1 MKTKLNGILT
11 LLLALVVQVAFA
23 QQTVTGKVMGPDGD
37 SVIGA
42 VVSIKGTSTFA
53 STDFDGKYTIIASP
67 ESVLVFSYTGY
78 DTQEIT
84 VGNQTVIDVK
94 MSNNELETVVI
105 QAYRNTTKETSNV
118 ASVTIG
124 GDATIDRPN
133 ASIIQRLQGQIP
145 GLTVQ
150 TTSGQPG
157 ANSNIQLR
165 GPSSINGNTEPLILV
180 DGVPVDEDVFRSFNP
195 NDVESTTVLKDAAG
209 TAIYGNRGANGV
221 IIITTKSGGYDQ
233 PLKISYT
240 GTTAFT
246 ELIEND
252 YNLYDSRGYLRLERQ
267 QNVGLGATLTDAEI
281 NAFDIDTN
289 WADTFYRTGLS
300 QSHNISLSSGSKNLT
315 QFTSVGYTKQSGS
328 LVASDLQRFSIR
340 NNITGKSDNGKFRFG
355 TNLYLGYSQNNSQTE
370 PENNRSNFIYFN
382 SIFGANNGLPYLDPA
397 AYDPDIFLPY
407 FQGLAQSTYVLLDNI
422 TKNTNRD
429 DETKIIVGA
438 NAEYDIS
445 NEFTIRYR
453 VGMDLQNVV
462 GIRNAPPD
470 GALPRIRAFF
480 GGFDLEGFQTETYL
494 RDFRFNST
502 LNLGWKKKFGE
513 GEESEKKHTVL
524 ANGYVEY
531 VKGHL
536 KQFGYTQNGLD
547 PRTYAPGDGS
557 GFLTDT
563 GTDDNYVPTV
573 FAGNNETG
581 LFSYF
586 GEFDYD
592 YDTKYGFTGV
602 IRRDASFRFT
612 DDNAWGTFFSL
623 ASRWNVHREDFMKDV
638 DFVDQLK
645 VRLSYGE
652 TGNDRL
658 GGGYYGALSNT
669 RQLFATGNGYNDA
682 QTFVRGGT
690 IANPDLIWETVS
702 TLNFGID
709 FGLFNNKL
717 RGSIDVYNRETS
729 DLFFNQFISGINGS
743 YSTTANLG
751 DMYNRGIELGLN
763 YDLVRGQKAED
774 FYASVF
780 ANVAYNKNRV
790 TFIDLPDGRQDNTGS
805 GSVVE
810 VGHQLNEF
818 FVVPYRGVNPANG
831 NLLFEDINGNLT
843 EAPTNDDRRH
853 TGKSTNPDLQ
863 GAFGANIGYKN
874 FFFEAQFTY
883 MAGISRFD
891 SDYASYLDPTSVGT
905 YQVTSDFER
914 AWTPTNRVTDIPALN
929 ATNLSTGINNGR
941 FLTDSD
947 FVRLRFVQ
955 LGYNF
960 PKSLTDNMF
969 LTSGRFYVNAENLLT
984 FSQWRGSDPE
994 RPSATASN
1002 RYPTPQTISV
1012 GLDLN
1017 F

>member
-23 QQTVTGKVMGPDGD
+23 QQTVTGKVTGPDGD
-37 SVIGA
+37 EVISATVSV
-42 VVSIKGTSTFA
+42 KGTSTFA
-53 STDFDGKYTIIASP
+53 TTDFDGNYSIQASP

-78 DTQEIT
+78 TTQEIV
-84 VGNQTVIDVK
+84 VGNQTVINVSMTTDA
-94 MSNNELETVVI
+94 LETVVI
-105 QAYRNTTKETSNV
+105 QAYRNATQETSNV
-118 ASVTIG
+118 ASVSIG
-124 GDATIDRPN
+124 GEKTVDRPN

-233 PLKISYT
+233 PLKVSYT

-252 YNLYDSRGYLRLERQ
+252 YNLYDSRGYLRLEQQ

-281 NAFDIDTN
+281 DAFDINTN
-289 WADTFYRTGLS
+289 WADTFYRTGIS

-315 QFTSVGYTKQSGS
+315 QFTSVNYTNQEGS
-328 LVASDLQRFSIR
+328 LLASDLQRFSIR
-340 NNITGKSDNGKFRFG
+340 NNITGKSQNGKFRFG
-355 TNLYLGYSQNNSQTE
+355 TNVYLGYSKNNFQTE
-370 PENNRSNFIYFN
+370 PENARNNFIYFN
-382 SIFGANNGLPYLDPA
+382 SIFGANNGLPYLDPST
-397 AYDPDIFLPY
+397 YDPDIFLPY
-407 FQGLAQSTYVLLDNI
+407 FQGLQNSTFVLLDNVL
-422 TKNTNRD
+422 KNTNRD

-438 NAEYDIS
+438 NAEYDLS
-445 NEFTIRYR
+445 SEFTLRYR
-453 VGMDLQNVV
+453 IGMDARNNV
-462 GIRNAPPD
+462 GLRTAPPD

-502 LNLGWKKKFGE
+502 LNLGWTKKFGA

-524 ANGYVEY
+524 ANGYIEY

-547 PRTYAPGDGS
+547 PRTFAPGDGS
-557 GFLTDT
+557 GYLQDS
-563 GTDDNYVPTV
+563 GADDNYVPTV
-573 FAGNNETG
+573 FAGKNETG

-592 YDTKYGFTGV
+592 YDKKYGFTGV

-612 DDNAWGTFFSL
+612 DDNAWGTFYSL
-623 ASRWNVHREDFMKDV
+623 AGRWNVHRENFMKDV
-638 DFVDQLK
+638 DWVDQLK
-645 VRLSYGE
+645 VRVSYGI

-669 RQLFATGNGYNDA
+669 RQLFATGNGYNDT
-682 QTFVRGGT
+682 QTFVRGAT
-690 IANPDLIWETVS
+690 IANPDLKWETVS
-702 TLNFGID
+702 TFNFGVD
-709 FGLFNNKL
+709 FGLFENKL
-717 RGSIDVYNRETS
+717 RGSLDLYDRATS

-751 DMYNRGIELGLN
+751 DMYNRGVELGLN
-763 YDLVRGQKAED
+763 YDVIRGQNAED
-774 FYASVF
+774 FYLNVF
-780 ANVAYNKNRV
+780 ANVAYNKNEV
-790 TFIDLPDGRQDNTGS
+790 TFIDLPDGRQDNTGT
-805 GSVVE
+805 GSVIE
-810 VGHQLNEF
+810 VGRQLNEY

-843 EAPTNDDRRH
+843 ETPTNDDRRH
-853 TGKSTNPDLQ
+853 TGTSANPDFQ
-863 GAFGANIGYKN
+863 GGFGANIGYKN
-874 FFFEAQFTY
+874 FFFETQFTY

-905 YQVTSDFER
+905 YQVTSDFDR
-914 AWTPTNRVTDIPALN
+914 AWTPTNRNTDIPALN
-929 ATNLSTGINNGR
+929 ATNLVTGINTSR

-947 FVRLRFVQ
+947 FVRLRFIQ

-960 PKSLTDNMF
+960 PRSLTDNIF
-969 LTSGRFYVNAENLLT
+969 LTSGRVYVNAENLLT
-984 FSQWRGSDPE
+984 FSKWRGSDPE
-994 RPSATASN
+994 RPTATSAN